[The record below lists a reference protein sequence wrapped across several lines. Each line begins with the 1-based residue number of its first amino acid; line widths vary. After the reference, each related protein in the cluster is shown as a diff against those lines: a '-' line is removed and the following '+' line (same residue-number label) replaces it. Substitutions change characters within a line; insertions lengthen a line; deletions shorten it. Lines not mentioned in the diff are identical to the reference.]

1 MPGSRKEWEVLP
13 LSVKLSRAD
22 HVVSAM
28 VSFLRRAAWSVVSV
42 FSRAVGFL
50 LVNKMF
56 ALTMGPTGITLLSHF
71 QNLIGLVT
79 QIPNDGINRGVIRY
93 LAGGTAGNDGT
104 LTRRYTSSIL
114 WTALLMNG
122 LVLLLSFFAFT
133 AFSEFFLD
141 DFTAGFSD
149 AGFIA
154 WLFVL
159 LILLLVNLLLQ
170 AILLSYQRL
179 RSYAI
184 LNSLVSLATVV
195 AVAIGVQQGNRE
207 TALLSFAAGQAS
219 GVVFTAGYLV
229 WKKLLP
235 ITRPVFSS
243 IRFKKLSEFLLMA
256 IVAMVF
262 GRLLDFLVREY
273 SIQTF
278 GLDSTGL
285 WQSVV
290 RLSDTYLVFFSAV
303 IGSVYYPHISSM
315 IFHIEGL
322 KKFVR
327 RILLSIAILT
337 PFLLIIIYSYREF
350 WLELLFTPYFSKAGF
365 MVDFQLMGDYF
376 YMLSFPLTYL
386 LIAQTRTRTFIFL
399 EVFAAVIYLGVIW
412 YLIPRFGIEAIP
424 AAHLYK
430 SMAVFVLALL
440 LNRRLIF

>member
-1 MPGSRKEWEVLP
+1 M
-13 LSVKLSRAD
+13 
-22 HVVSAM
+22 M
-28 VSFLRRAAWSVVSV
+28 SFLRRAAWSVVSV

-56 ALTMGPTGITLLSHF
+56 ALTLGPAGITLLSHF
-71 QNLIGLVT
+71 QNLISLVT
-79 QIPNDGINRGVIRY
+79 QVPNDGINRGVIRY
-93 LAGGTAGNDGT
+93 LAGGESVTVGKPNQRFTGG
-104 LTRRYTSSIL
+104 IL

-122 LVLLLSFFAFT
+122 LVLIISFLAFT
-133 AFSEFFLD
+133 IFSGFFLD
-141 DFTAGFSD
+141 DFTSGLGDSR
-149 AGFIA
+149 FII

-159 LILLLVNLLLQ
+159 VVLLLVNLLLQ
-170 AILLSYQRL
+170 TILLSYQRL
-179 RSYAI
+179 RGYAI
-184 LNSLVSLATVV
+184 LNSFVSLATVI
-195 AVAIGVQQGNRE
+195 AVAAGVQQADKE

-219 GVVFTAGYLV
+219 GLLFTLGYLL
-229 WKKLLP
+229 WKKMLP
-235 ITRPVFSS
+235 LTRPSFSLGK
-243 IRFKKLSEFLLMA
+243 FKKLSEFLLMA
-256 IVAMVF
+256 VVAMIF

-278 GLDSTGL
+278 GLDTTGL

-290 RLSDTYLVFFSAV
+290 KLSDTYMVFFSAV

-327 RILLSIAILT
+327 RILVSVAILT
-337 PFLLIIIYSYREF
+337 PVLLIVIYVYREF
-350 WLELLFTPYFSKAGF
+350 WLQLLFTPDFTRAGF
-365 MVDFQLMGDYF
+365 MVDFQLAGDYF

-399 EVFAAVIYLGVIW
+399 EIFAAVIYVGMIW